1 MEQCMDI
8 DFEEFQKRL
17 REGGVV
23 GAGGAGFPSYAKL
36 NKNADTI
43 LLNCAECE
51 PLLQPHRRLI
61 TVHADQILAGLHM
74 VVQVTGARQAIIG
87 VKGTYTEAIEA
98 IKKEVEKYPEIKI
111 HYLQEVYPMGD
122 EVVLIYECTG
132 RVVRPGG
139 LPIEQGCIVYNVET
153 MYNIYR
159 AVVERKPVTFK
170 YLTVIGEVT
179 HPVTVPVSVGCT
191 YKSVVD
197 LAGEV
202 TCENPVYFVGGPMMG
217 RIQDPSGRVTKT
229 TNAILV
235 LPQDHPVVMK
245 KKRKASID
253 LKRAASICCQC
264 ETCTNMCPRH
274 ALGHPIDPARF
285 MRSASNA
292 DFQDL
297 NPFLN
302 TNFCSGCGVCEMYA
316 CPQDLAPRTLI
327 GEYKAGLKKK
337 GIRPP
342 KAEAVPVRESRE
354 YRKVPEE
361 RLMARLGLS
370 RYDLPAPLDDE
381 LQPEDSVMIMMR
393 QHIGAPAVPIVK
405 IGDHVDYRQMIAK
418 PGDGLSVGMHASLPG
433 VVTDVTSDYIRIEK
447 R

>member
-1 MEQCMDI
+1 MN
-8 DFEEFQKRL
+8 FEELQKKI

-23 GAGGAGFPSYAKL
+23 GSGGAGFPSYAKL
-36 NKNADTI
+36 NKDADTI

-51 PLLQPHRRLI
+51 PLLQPHKQLI
-61 TVHADQILAGLHM
+61 TVHTEEVLEGLHM
-74 VVQVTGARQAIIG
+74 VAEAVGAKQVIIGIKKAYKQAI
-87 VKGTYTEAIEA
+87 EAIEA
-98 IKKEVEKYPEIKI
+98 VIGRYPEIRM
-111 HYLQEVYPMGD
+111 HFLQEVYPMGD
-122 EVVLIYECTG
+122 EVVMIYECTG

-159 AVVERKPVTFK
+159 AATADKPVTFK
-170 YLTVIGEVT
+170 YLTVIGEVSD
-179 HPVTVPVSVGCT
+179 PITVAVPLGTTFREAVA
-191 YKSVVD
+191 

-202 TCENPVYFVGGPMMG
+202 TCKDPVYFVGGPMMG
-217 RIQDPSGRVTKT
+217 RILPPDGQITKT

-235 LPQDHPVVMK
+235 LPQDHVLVMK
-245 KKRKASID
+245 KRRTTKID
-253 LKRAASICCQC
+253 LARAASICCQC

-274 ALGHPIDPARF
+274 ALGHPIDPAKF

-302 TNFCSGCGVCEMYA
+302 TNFCSGCGVCELYA

-327 GEYKAGLKKK
+327 GEYKAGLRQK

-342 KAEAVPVRESRE
+342 KVDAVPIQESRE

-361 RLMARLGLS
+361 RLMARLGLT
-370 RYDLPAPLDDE
+370 RYDRPAPLKDE
-381 LQPEDSVMIMMR
+381 VQPVSAVTIALS

-405 IGDHVDYRQMIAK
+405 IGDTVEYRQMIAK
-418 PGDGLSVGMHASLPG
+418 PADGLSVGIHASLAG
-433 VVTDVTSDYIRIEK
+433 VVTNVTDKFVRIEK

>member
-1 MEQCMDI
+1 MDI

-159 AVVERKPVTFK
+159 AVENFRDRSYARVRGLVMNRRNIPDEEEKVRGFAAERNLDVVADIPRSDEISRCEDEWMTAVEGAPESDAAQRFRA
-170 YLTVIGEVT
+170 
-179 HPVTVPVSVGCT
+179 
-191 YKSVVD
+191 
-197 LAGEV
+197 LAELLLADG
-202 TCENPVYFVGGPMMG
+202 
-217 RIQDPSGRVTKT
+217 QD
-229 TNAILV
+229 
-235 LPQDHPVVMK
+235 
-245 KKRKASID
+245 
-253 LKRAASICCQC
+253 
-264 ETCTNMCPRH
+264 
-274 ALGHPIDPARF
+274 
-285 MRSASNA
+285 
-292 DFQDL
+292 
-297 NPFLN
+297 
-302 TNFCSGCGVCEMYA
+302 
-316 CPQDLAPRTLI
+316 
-327 GEYKAGLKKK
+327 AGL
-337 GIRPP
+337 PE
-342 KAEAVPVRESRE
+342 AEDGRS
-354 YRKVPEE
+354 EE
-361 RLMARLGLS
+361 ARLF
-370 RYDLPAPLDDE
+370 
-381 LQPEDSVMIMMR
+381 
-393 QHIGAPAVPIVK
+393 
-405 IGDHVDYRQMIAK
+405 
-418 PGDGLSVGMHASLPG
+418 
-433 VVTDVTSDYIRIEK
+433 
-447 R
+447 

>member
-1 MEQCMDI
+1 MN
-8 DFEEFQKRL
+8 FEELQKKL

-36 NKNADTI
+36 NKDADTI

-61 TVHADQILAGLHM
+61 TVHAEQILAGLHLVAETVGAKD
-74 VVQVTGARQAIIG
+74 VVIGIKETYKHAIQAIEKEIG
-87 VKGTYTEAIEA
+87 
-98 IKKEVEKYPEIKI
+98 KYPEMRI
-111 HYLQEVYPMGD
+111 HLLQEVYPMGD

-159 AVVERKPVTFK
+159 AAVEDKPVTFK
-170 YLTVIGEVT
+170 YLTIIGEVSK
-179 HPVTVPVSVGCT
+179 PITVPVSIGCT
-191 YKSVVD
+191 YQSVVE

-202 TCENPVYFVGGPMMG
+202 TCKDPVYFVGGPMMG
-217 RIQDPSGRVTKT
+217 RILPKDGRVTKT

-235 LPQDHPVVMK
+235 LPSDHPLVMK
-245 KKRKASID
+245 KNRKASID

-274 ALGHPIDPARF
+274 ALGHPIDPAMF

-292 DFQDL
+292 DFQDV

-302 TNFCSGCGVCEMYA
+302 TNFCSGCGVCELYA

-327 GEYKAGLKKK
+327 GEYKGGLRKK

-342 KAEAVPVRESRE
+342 KVEAVPIRESRE

-370 RYDLPAPLDDE
+370 KYDLPAPLDDE
-381 LQPEDSVMIMMR
+381 LQPENSVRVMLS

-405 IGDHVDYRQMIAK
+405 VGDHVEYRQMIARA
-418 PGDGLSVGMHASLPG
+418 GDGLSVGMHASLPG
-433 VVTDVTSDYIRIEK
+433 IVTHVTDQFIRIEK
-447 R
+447 N